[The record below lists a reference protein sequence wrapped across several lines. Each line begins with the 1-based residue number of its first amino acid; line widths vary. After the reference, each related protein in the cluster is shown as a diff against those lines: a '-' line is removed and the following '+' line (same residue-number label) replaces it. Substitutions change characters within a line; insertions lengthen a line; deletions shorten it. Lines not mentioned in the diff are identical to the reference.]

1 MSHFNGLVY
10 VDNKLTSKELIV
22 PSNPVNKVI
31 HDTGSLYINYNGPY
45 SQLKLRLNDQDNIIP
60 FNNNP
65 IVQLSSSTDL
75 FQFYNVQYN
84 QPIFGN
90 RITGLND
97 PAFNSFTKYYTI
109 KEYTFFQETLLTN
122 IEFYISHSTNNSAPT
137 LNVTLN
143 IVLIRNGSESVSEQ
157 QFFNLDIATVSFK
170 DLTSTLIYKKN
181 DKVKI
186 QLILNTDQN
195 GHEIFV
201 RLHGHAKIHPNVDKL
216 HILDT
221 SDANEVAPAFL
232 CNGGGKFEK
241 SVSASSFSPF
251 TGSHISTMIT
261 PTNYDLTYTY
271 YYNNTNVF
279 KSGLIV
285 SIDTSTKTHITD
297 SEFNIK
303 VTDTIVDKTVFGV
316 INSYLGNKK
325 YCINSLGEGAIW
337 VSNINGNISNGD
349 YITSSKILGYGC
361 RQNDDILHSYTVA
374 KCCSVIDWNS
384 VNSYINYYSSQ
395 YKIVLVACTYHC
407 G

>member
-1 MSHFNGLVY
+1 MIA
-10 VDNKLTSKELIV
+10 KI
-22 PSNPVNKVI
+22 
-31 HDTGSLYINYNGPY
+31 
-45 SQLKLRLNDQDNIIP
+45 
-60 FNNNP
+60 
-65 IVQLSSSTDL
+65 
-75 FQFYNVQYN
+75 
-84 QPIFGN
+84 
-90 RITGLND
+90 
-97 PAFNSFTKYYTI
+97 
-109 KEYTFFQETLLTN
+109 TN
-122 IEFYISHSTNNSAPT
+122 IEFYISHSTNNSVST

-143 IVLIRNGSESVSEQ
+143 IVLIKNGSESVSQQ
-157 QFFNLDIATVSFK
+157 QFTNLDIATVSFK
-170 DLTSTLIYKKN
+170 DLTSTINCEKN

-186 QLILNTDQN
+186 QLILNTNQN

-201 RLHGHAKIHPNVDKL
+201 RLQGHAKIHPNVDKL

-221 SDANEVAPAFL
+221 SDADEVAPAFL
-232 CNGGGKFEK
+232 CNGGGKFLK
-241 SVSASSFSPF
+241 TISSQSVGNF

-384 VNSYINYYSSQ
+384 VNSYINYYNSQ